1 MFFAAFPTYKW
12 CIADNFLNN
21 FGTGD
26 VMSATARMFLLF
38 QMFTVL
44 PLLLYLIRVQLS
56 YLFVGT
62 TYPGLV

>member
-1 MFFAAFPTYKW
+1 
-12 CIADNFLNN
+12 
-21 FGTGD
+21 
-26 VMSATARMFLLF
+26 MSATARMFLLF

-56 YLFVGT
+56 YLFIGT